1 MQVLRLPV
9 SVLGAAEQ
17 ALKFTDLTETPVLT
31 QLVLRTHLNGSP
43 NTCRD
48 QHQQARLF
56 IQQEEEDDHS
66 TETTP
71 EHWGH
76 EHTRR

>member
-1 MQVLRLPV
+1 MQVLRSPV
-9 SVLGAAEQ
+9 SALGAAGQVLE
-17 ALKFTDLTETPVLT
+17 FTDLTETPVLT
-31 QLVLRTHLNGSP
+31 QLVPRTHLNGSP

-48 QHQQARLF
+48 QHQQACLF

-66 TETTP
+66 AEATP

-76 EHTRR
+76 EHKE